1 MRSRPTTTSLT
12 RPREMA
18 LLPARRAPAAVY
30 LAIALAWG
38 VVVAAEAV
46 GASELVHH
54 SALIE
59 GSLHPAAAL
68 GLFLVAWQLMTAAM
82 MLPSSMPMIRLY
94 WSTASS
100 QEQPG
105 AALAAFLAGYALVWT
120 VFGALALLSDLIFHE
135 VVHSWVWLGARPH
148 LISGAA
154 LIVAGAFQFS
164 KLKDKCLEKCRHP
177 GIYLM
182 RHYRRGVA
190 EAFRLGRG
198 HGLFCL
204 GCCWA
209 LMLLMFAVGLANLA
223 WMAAL
228 AAVMA
233 YEKIGRHGRDL
244 TPAVG
249 IALLGA
255 GVAVIVFAIPFGVS

>member
-1 MRSRPTTTSLT
+1 MTSL
-12 RPREMA
+12 A
-18 LLPARRAPAAVY
+18 ARRAPAAIY
-30 LAIALAWG
+30 LAIALAWT
-38 VVVAAEAV
+38 VALAAQAV

-54 SALIE
+54 DQLLE
-59 GSLHPAAAL
+59 GGLDPLAAL

-82 MLPSSMPMIRLY
+82 MLPSSMPMIRLF
-94 WSTASS
+94 WATARS
-100 QEQPG
+100 QERPP

-120 VFGALALLSDLIFHE
+120 AFGAVALLSDLMLHRL
-135 VVHSWVWLGARPH
+135 VDSWEWLGARPH
-148 LISGAA
+148 LILGAV
-154 LIVAGAFQFS
+154 LLGAGAFQFS
-164 KLKDKCLEKCRHP
+164 KLKDKCLEECRHP

-182 RHYRRGVA
+182 RRYKRGVS

-209 LMLLMFAVGLANLA
+209 LMLLMFAVGMANLA

-228 AAVMA
+228 AAIMA

-244 TPAVG
+244 TPAIGVTLLTVG
-249 IALLGA
+249 LFVL
-255 GVAVIVFAIPFGVS
+255 VFAVPLGVS

>member
-1 MRSRPTTTSLT
+1 MSSL
-12 RPREMA
+12 A
-18 LLPARRAPAAVY
+18 ARRAPAAIY
-30 LAIALAWG
+30 LAIALAWT
-38 VVVAAEAV
+38 VALVAQAV

-54 SALIE
+54 DQLLGGGLDPLAV
-59 GSLHPAAAL
+59 L

-82 MLPSSMPMIRLY
+82 MLPSSMPMIRLF
-94 WSTASS
+94 WATARS
-100 QEQPG
+100 QERPG
-105 AALAAFLAGYALVWT
+105 AAVAAFLAGYALVWT
-120 VFGALALLSDLIFHE
+120 AFGAMALLLDLMLHRL
-135 VVHSWVWLGARPH
+135 VDSWEWLGARPH
-148 LISGAA
+148 LILGAV
-154 LIVAGAFQFS
+154 LMGAGAFQFS
-164 KLKDKCLEKCRHP
+164 KLKDKCLEECRHP

-182 RHYRRGVA
+182 RRYKRGVS

-209 LMLLMFAVGLANLA
+209 LMLLMFAVGMATLA

-228 AAVMA
+228 AAIMA

-249 IALLGA
+249 VTLLIVGLF
-255 GVAVIVFAIPFGVS
+255 VLVFAVPLGVS